1 DAEEDAVDTEQ
12 RAQVPVDGAT
22 AGVRELMQAALWFQK
37 AQRLLQDPIALFG
50 REAQQR
56 QPADDEVEHLRTERR
71 VELEGVGG
79 NHVAAREAPLE
90 QLHEVRVTLDEIQIT
105 RRYAACEQRGRDPS
119 GPGAELDDSGAHA
132 DVPRHQPG
140 QRLAARRE
148 RADRKRIANPA
159 LQEVAEIVGR
169 LQLLKLG
176 HAIAFLAKKAA
187 RALTANRS

>member
-1 DAEEDAVDTEQ
+1 MAPRRSRRRRLRGESRRQSIDEAGRQVQRRDAEEDAVDTEQ

-79 NHVAAREAPLE
+79 YHVTARE
-90 QLHEVRVTLDEIQIT
+90 
-105 RRYAACEQRGRDPS
+105 
-119 GPGAELDDSGAHA
+119 
-132 DVPRHQPG
+132 
-140 QRLAARRE
+140 
-148 RADRKRIANPA
+148 
-159 LQEVAEIVGR
+159 
-169 LQLLKLG
+169 
-176 HAIAFLAKKAA
+176 
-187 RALTANRS
+187 